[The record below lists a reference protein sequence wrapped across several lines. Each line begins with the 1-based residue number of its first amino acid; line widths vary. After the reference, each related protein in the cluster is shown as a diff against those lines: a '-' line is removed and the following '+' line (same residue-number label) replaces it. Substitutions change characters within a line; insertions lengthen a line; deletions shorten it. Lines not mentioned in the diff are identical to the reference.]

1 MGGAIECPLCGNN
14 QAYCKCTRLEKSQ
27 FLEIARLRKWT
38 PVAEGQPAP
47 DVEVLGWNPDDKVRT
62 WLIATGVTVFGVA
75 WSNWQPTDT
84 EDQMRVREPTHWRPL
99 PSPPAS
105 A

>member
-1 MGGAIECPLCGNN
+1 VIDYRNIAAVLREDIAKALAKLRE
-14 QAYCKCTRLEKSQ
+14 QDA
-27 FLEIARLRKWT
+27 EIARLRKWT
-38 PVAEGQPAP
+38 PVAESQPAP
-47 DVEVLGWNPDDKVRT
+47 DVEVLGWHPDDKVRT

-84 EDQMRVREPTHWRPL
+84 EDYVRVLKPTHWRPL